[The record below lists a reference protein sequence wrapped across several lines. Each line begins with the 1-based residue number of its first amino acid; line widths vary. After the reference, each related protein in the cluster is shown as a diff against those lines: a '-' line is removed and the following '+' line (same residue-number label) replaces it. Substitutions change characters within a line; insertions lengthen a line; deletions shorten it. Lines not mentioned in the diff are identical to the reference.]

1 MDEFDIIQIK
11 SPKNKEKTDME
22 CLFARGKISTDF
34 RSEKAIYINN
44 CGYFRSLDKDV
55 ETSRP
60 AGRADYH
67 LLVNA
72 VGSMTV
78 NGIALREGEAYLI
91 FPWESQTYTYGKG
104 DPSLYYWLHF
114 SGSRLPE
121 VLTRLSLGSG
131 KYSLAE
137 SRGEAQEILRRMV
150 SAVSNE
156 WEGGDEYLA
165 GQFYSLLALLS
176 SPKQTQNPFAKAVKR
191 LLDPTDKVSVAEL
204 ASSYQMSEGHF
215 IRQFKSYLGHSPLE
229 YRALKRMETARS
241 LLLGT
246 DMSVTDI
253 SLALGYEDA
262 LYFSRVFK
270 KSTGFSPRAYRKKYS

>member
-1 MDEFDIIQIK
+1 
-11 SPKNKEKTDME
+11 ME

-78 NGIALREGEAYLI
+78 NGIALREGEAYLF
-91 FPWESQTYTYGKG
+91 FPWQGQKYTYKKS

-121 VLTRLSLGSG
+121 ILEHLSLRQG

-137 SRGEAQEILRRMV
+137 SKSEAEEILRRIIR
-150 SAVSNE
+150 AVSNE
-156 WEGGDEYLA
+156 WAGSDEYLA

-176 SPKQTQNPFAKAVKR
+176 SPKQNQNPFASAIR
-191 LLDPTDKVSVAEL
+191 QLSDPTSNVSVAEL
-204 ASSYQMSEGHF
+204 AASYQMSEGHF
-215 IRQFKSYLGHSPLE
+215 IRQFKSFVGLSPLE
-229 YRALKRMETARS
+229 YRAKGRMETARS

-253 SLALGYEDA
+253 SLALGYEDP

-270 KSTGFSPRAYRKKYS
+270 KRMGLSPREYRKKHI